1 MFKRKGGG
9 GKGLLN
15 NVKRNCTFLTGRL
28 PLYGAL
34 SGQHCCK
41 LQITVSG
48 AHLDFVAGVVQ
59 GEGGLVD
66 IQSIPSIFDSVY
78 QG

>member
-1 MFKRKGGG
+1 MKNLARKHNSYVEVR
-9 GKGLLN
+9 L
-15 NVKRNCTFLTGRL
+15 RMGR
-28 PLYGAL
+28 YIYVWAL

-41 LQITVSG
+41 LQITASG

-66 IQSIPSIFDSVY
+66 IQSIPIIFRLR
-78 QG
+78 